1 MVAVTSARQ
10 RYYCQHGADI
20 ELWAMVKPCVRWGI
34 VLPEGACWR
43 GTPLPGRWPPALTVT
58 WCWPDHTRPSVVDA
72 GSRADRGNSLS
83 SWPMDE
89 PIVAIVMAAGIG
101 SRFGGPIPKQVT
113 ELAGKAVVAVAVES
127 LAAGGCSRAVVV
139 VKEGMENHVR
149 FALAA
154 APIPVHFVTGGNS
167 RQESVR
173 RGLEFVD
180 SHPVLSKASK
190 VLIHDAV
197 RPLVPAYVVA
207 DVIKAL
213 DDGATA
219 GAPAMPVVDTI
230 RQVDGDTSTV
240 VDRDTLRAIQ
250 TPQGFDRATIT
261 QCHRRMADDGVKV
274 TDDLSCCELYDHQ
287 ITLVEGSRAAM
298 KITEPIDIDI
308 AEVFSRAAAGAG
320 NHSGKRVRLMATKV
334 REKGGMFIRHV
345 RRAIPGK

>member
-1 MVAVTSARQ
+1 
-10 RYYCQHGADI
+10 
-20 ELWAMVKPCVRWGI
+20 
-34 VLPEGACWR
+34 
-43 GTPLPGRWPPALTVT
+43 
-58 WCWPDHTRPSVVDA
+58 
-72 GSRADRGNSLS
+72 
-83 SWPMDE
+83 MDE

-154 APIPVHFVTGGNS
+154 APIPVHFVTGGSS

-219 GAPAMPVVDTI
+219 VAPAMPVVDTI

-320 NHSGKRVRLMATKV
+320 NHSGRRVRLMATKV
-334 REKGGMFIRHV
+334 REKGDMLSRHV

>member
-1 MVAVTSARQ
+1 
-10 RYYCQHGADI
+10 
-20 ELWAMVKPCVRWGI
+20 
-34 VLPEGACWR
+34 
-43 GTPLPGRWPPALTVT
+43 
-58 WCWPDHTRPSVVDA
+58 
-72 GSRADRGNSLS
+72 
-83 SWPMDE
+83 MDE

-219 GAPAMPVVDTI
+219 VAPAMPVVDTI

-334 REKGGMFIRHV
+334 REKGGMFIRHL

>member
-1 MVAVTSARQ
+1 
-10 RYYCQHGADI
+10 
-20 ELWAMVKPCVRWGI
+20 
-34 VLPEGACWR
+34 
-43 GTPLPGRWPPALTVT
+43 
-58 WCWPDHTRPSVVDA
+58 
-72 GSRADRGNSLS
+72 
-83 SWPMDE
+83 MDE

-127 LAAGGCSRAVVV
+127 LAAGGCSRAAVV

-154 APIPVHFVTGGNS
+154 APIPVHFVTGGSS

-219 GAPAMPVVDTI
+219 VAPAMPVVDTI

-320 NHSGKRVRLMATKV
+320 NHSGRRVRLMATKV
-334 REKGGMFIRHV
+334 REKGDMLIRHV